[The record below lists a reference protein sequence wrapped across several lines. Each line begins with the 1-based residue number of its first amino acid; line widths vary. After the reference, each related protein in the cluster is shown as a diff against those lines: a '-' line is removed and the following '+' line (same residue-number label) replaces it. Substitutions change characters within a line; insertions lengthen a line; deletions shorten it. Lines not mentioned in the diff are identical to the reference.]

1 MTELLINY
9 ISFSH
14 LIEFTL
20 AYFLLDQ
27 LYMQNKITYL
37 LVTLALLFSV
47 YIGGSFT
54 IIDTLLLFIFFFF
67 LSIKNSKSKN
77 IIHSLLTVS
86 IAYLLEIFTTILMRP
101 LFLKSIESTKL
112 TNTFFMFICIVVGT
126 FSLIF
131 LSSWYIRKWILSRI
145 NFGKKETALSY
156 LLTLCLLAYQTYW
169 LLAIYSSHTPL
180 LKIFIIV
187 FYAILIIPILSFIQT
202 LKKNEELKFQAHQ
215 RKIEYD
221 MMSKYAE
228 EVKEQ
233 YQKIRKFRHDYVNI
247 LSSIENYLEQNKI
260 EELKVFYH
268 AHVKQTKSLFKSNM
282 LRLDDLQKIEAIE
295 IQSILATKLIMAQ
308 EKKIDVQ
315 IEVSE
320 NISKNIPIDPVILIR
335 ILGILLD
342 NAIEELE
349 TLTYGKLLVGIFTIN
364 SDLVF
369 IIQNNVRED
378 IESVQLLKKQGY
390 STKGETRGIGLA
402 NVEELIS
409 LEPRLLLETTIKDKL
424 FIQKII
430 IMKG

>member
-169 LLAIYSSHTPL
+169 LLAIYSGHTPL

-215 RKIEYD
+215 RK
-221 MMSKYAE
+221 
-228 EVKEQ
+228 Q